1 MMLSADDAPAL
12 PLWINGHAFLTVVDQ
27 FFDIARADG
36 GEILRRTPLCGA
48 EPVAAAVAAARAALP
63 AWAASSAAQRQQ
75 VLDATA
81 ASLAGYAQ
89 HFAKLIGEETGK
101 DSAAAAAEVAA
112 AVAVLRHCA
121 ADILANPQPK
131 RPAVLGL
138 LGDAGEPLLA
148 AAALIG
154 PALAAG
160 ATLVVKPSP
169 RAPSCGL
176 ALAELLTR
184 AGLAD
189 GVCNVVHG
197 DDAAVAA
204 LAGHA
209 DLALLAFAG
218 DSALAVKIAALSER
232 HGKRLFATPVA
243 QATHTW
249 PQALAEQLN

>member
-1 MMLSADDAPAL
+1 MMLSTDDAPAL
-12 PLWINGHAFLTVVDQ
+12 PLWINGHAYLTVVDR
-27 FFDIARADG
+27 FFDIAKADG
-36 GEILRRTPLCGA
+36 SETLRRTPLCGA
-48 EPVAAAVAAARAALP
+48 DAVAEAVSAARAALP
-63 AWAASSAAQRQQ
+63 AWAAASATQRQQ
-75 VLDATA
+75 LLLDTA
-81 ASLAGYAQ
+81 ASLEGYAS

-101 DSAAAAAEVAA
+101 AAADADAEVAT
-112 AVAVLRHCA
+112 AVATLRHCA
-121 ADILANPQPK
+121 APSAQPSTLSK
-131 RPAVLGL
+131 PAILGL
-138 LGDAGEPLLA
+138 LGDAAEPLLA

-160 ATLVVKPSP
+160 AALVVKPSP

-197 DDAAVAA
+197 DEAVIEA
-204 LAGHA
+204 LAAHA

-218 DSALAVKIAALSER
+218 DSALAVKIAAIGER

-243 QATHTW
+243 QAATTW
-249 PQALAEQLN
+249 QQELAANPN